1 MELNIPLDLLIPGHS
16 YFCIPSKKTVILC
29 LALLM
34 LIRMAEPV
42 FLVAGLDC
50 GCEPPASDSAL
61 AAVELV
67 FVLGVAV
74 LEPVFGVVGLELVGP
89 PINSDWAR
97 APAVPVLLESELVWA
112 FAGKASIAAKRG
124 TITKLRKCLGEASR
138 HMS

>member
-1 MELNIPLDLLIPGHS
+1 
-16 YFCIPSKKTVILC
+16 
-29 LALLM
+29 M
-34 LIRMAEPV
+34 LIRIGEPA
-42 FLVAGLDC
+42 FLVPGLDS
-50 GCEPPASDSAL
+50 GCAPPGLDSAFV
-61 AAVELV
+61 AVELV

-74 LEPVFGVVGLELVGP
+74 LEPVGVAGLELVGP
-89 PINSDWAR
+89 PVNSDWAR